1 MVVKKEIQGGN
12 VKAISKETLSK
23 AIQGIEV
30 KKHAYRQTREGT
42 IVSFLI
48 QPDDVAELLTQ
59 ELSVSEIGARY
70 MLGIV
75 RLDEETDYPVV
86 PEQVTIGERA
96 MRRSAMLGRDQDFQQ
111 WLRLNSEKF
120 APKGELQVEAD
131 EQYVA
136 EIIRNECGI
145 MSRKELKTDKNA
157 QEKLRSLIDMYQADK
172 RRMN

>member
-1 MVVKKEIQGGN
+1 MTID
-12 VKAISKETLSK
+12 KETLSK
-23 AIQGIEV
+23 AIQGIEA

-96 MRRSAMLGRDQDFQQ
+96 MRRASMLCRDDDFQK
-111 WLRLNSEKF
+111 WVRLNSEKF
-120 APKGELQVEAD
+120 DPEGELHMDDD
-131 EQYVA
+131 EEYVSV
-136 EIIRNECGI
+136 IMRDECGI
-145 MSRKELKTDKNA
+145 LSRRELQTNKDA
-157 QEKLRSLIDMYQADK
+157 QEKLRNLIDKYQADK
-172 RRMN
+172 RRIN

>member
-1 MVVKKEIQGGN
+1 MEIN
-12 VKAISKETLSK
+12 KETLAK

-30 KKHAYRQTREGT
+30 KKQAYRQTREGT

-75 RLDEETDYPVV
+75 RLDEETDYPVI

-96 MRRSAMLGRDQDFQQ
+96 MRRASMLCRDADFQS
-111 WLRLNSEKF
+111 WVRLNVELF
-120 APKGELQVEAD
+120 DPTGEIHMDDD
-131 EQYVA
+131 EEYVSV
-136 EIIRNECGI
+136 IMRDYCGI
-145 MSRKELKTDKNA
+145 LSRKELQTNKDA
-157 QEKLRSLIDMYQADK
+157 QEKLRDLIDKYQKDK
-172 RRMN
+172 RRTT